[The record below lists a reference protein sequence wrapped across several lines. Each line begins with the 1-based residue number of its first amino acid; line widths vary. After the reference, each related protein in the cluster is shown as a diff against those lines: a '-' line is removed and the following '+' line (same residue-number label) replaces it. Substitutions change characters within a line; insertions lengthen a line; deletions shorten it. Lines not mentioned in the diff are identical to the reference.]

1 MGSSQFEISS
11 DTRWRVRIRRS
22 LAFKPGLGAEPFIA
36 PHSKHLKVYM
46 RIACLM
52 PDDAVY
58 ASASRNLARFGFECC
73 RHTDDASLLRM
84 MHRSPIDIVLGDVG
98 FDDAMENRLLLWLEG
113 SHTSQ
118 LPIVLQTPDLRAE
131 RVARALSA
139 GVDDVVMRSADVV
152 ELVARLRASIRRR
165 GRRGGATRVNIG
177 GYHLDQANGQ
187 AFNHGTPIELTAR
200 EFALAWLLFSHAGTC
215 LSRKT
220 ISVVVWGLDEDLS
233 SRSME
238 QHIHSLRRK
247 LGLHD
252 ARGVTIRAIYGKGY
266 QVIVNS
272 PGLQEMHGR
281 IAPVHLAAID
291 GTHDIQGARPGP
303 YPMTYRRED
312 ADGQARPLAPTL
324 PNDPILWAMPG
335 R

>member
-1 MGSSQFEISS
+1 
-11 DTRWRVRIRRS
+11 
-22 LAFKPGLGAEPFIA
+22 
-36 PHSKHLKVYM
+36 M

-58 ASASRNLARFGFECC
+58 ASACRNLAPYGFECS
-73 RHTDDASLLRM
+73 RHTDDASLLRVI
-84 MHRSPIDIVLGDVG
+84 HRSPIDIVLGDVG
-98 FDDAMENRLLLWLEG
+98 FDNAMENRLLMWLEG
-113 SHTSQ
+113 NHTFQ

-139 GVDDVVMRSADVV
+139 GVDDVVMRSSDVV
-152 ELVARLRASIRRR
+152 EVVARLRASIRRR
-165 GRRGGATRVNIG
+165 CRRGSGTMIDIG
-177 GYHLDQANGQ
+177 GYHLDQATGQ
-187 AFNHGTPIELTAR
+187 ALNRGAPIDLTAR

-272 PGLQEMHGR
+272 PGDQEMHGR
-281 IAPVHLAAID
+281 IAPARLIAID
-291 GTHDIQGARPGP
+291 GTHGRPGAQPDP
-303 YPMTYRRED
+303 YTMAQRQED
-312 ADGQARPLAPTL
+312 TAGPARPLAL
-324 PNDPILWAMPG
+324 QSLARWA
-335 R
+335 

>member
-1 MGSSQFEISS
+1 
-11 DTRWRVRIRRS
+11 
-22 LAFKPGLGAEPFIA
+22 
-36 PHSKHLKVYM
+36 M

-58 ASASRNLARFGFECC
+58 ASACRNFAPYGFECS
-73 RHTDDASLLRM
+73 RHADDSSLLRVI
-84 MHRSPIDIVLGDVG
+84 HRSPSDVVLVDVG
-98 FDDAMENRLLLWLEG
+98 FDNAMENRILLWLEG
-113 SHTSQ
+113 SRMSQ
-118 LPIVLQTPDLRAE
+118 LPIILQTPDLRAE

-152 ELVARLRASIRRR
+152 EVVARLQASIRRR
-165 GRRGGATRVNIG
+165 CRRGSATRIDIG
-177 GYHLDQANGQ
+177 GYHLDQATGQ
-187 AFNHGTPIELTAR
+187 ALNRGSPIDLTAR

-220 ISVVVWGLDEDLS
+220 ISVVVWGMDEELS

-266 QVIVNS
+266 QVIVDS
-272 PGLQEMHGR
+272 AGAQELHGR
-281 IAPVHLAAID
+281 TARLVAID
-291 GTHDIQGARPGP
+291 GTHGTQGAQPGP
-303 YPMTYRRED
+303 YPTEHPWED
-312 ADGQARPLAPTL
+312 AAGPARPLAL
-324 PNDPILWAMPG
+324 QSLARWA
-335 R
+335 